1 MLGPCSKETG
11 GEWRV
16 RCQCACGTE
25 KLVRIA
31 DLRSDTTHGCI
42 PCVQRNRML
51 REMKENRH
59 KYPSTIKRTP
69 EKVRVQPEAY
79 TKQQKILSVIL
90 NGAKDRCTNKESVA
104 YKNYGGRGI
113 EFRFSSIREGV
124 LWVEQNIGFRPT
136 DAHTLDRI
144 DNNRHYEP
152 GNLRWATRSEQARN
166 KRAYNGSVYG
176 YRLRKLLAVR
186 TDYTYEGLRRYINL
200 GCTDEEILELPK
212 PKCGRPRKQK

>member
-1 MLGPCSKETG
+1 
-11 GEWRV
+11 
-16 RCQCACGTE
+16 
-25 KLVRIA
+25 
-31 DLRSDTTHGCI
+31 
-42 PCVQRNRML
+42 ML

-90 NGAKDRCTNKESVA
+90 NGAKDRCANKESVA